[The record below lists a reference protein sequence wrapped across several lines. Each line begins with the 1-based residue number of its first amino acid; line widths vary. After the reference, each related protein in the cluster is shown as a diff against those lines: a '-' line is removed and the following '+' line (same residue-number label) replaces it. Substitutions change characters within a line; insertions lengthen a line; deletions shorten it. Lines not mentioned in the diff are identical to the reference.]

1 MPPEIAE
8 FMTEILAGTSILVV
22 LAICGST
29 VLTLAFTVG
38 ITLLVLRVVRKA
50 INPDPGIL
58 QNGIP
63 AQATILN
70 VRQTGVLVNHQ
81 PQVVRQT
88 GVLVNHQPQ
97 VAFDLEVHP
106 PGDAPYQAR
115 AKAVIPMVN
124 IPQFQPGAQVS
135 VKIHPTD
142 PTKVVLD
149 TGGLMRV

>member
-81 PQVVRQT
+81 PQV
-88 GVLVNHQPQ
+88 
-97 VAFDLEVHP
+97 AFDLEVHP

>member
-1 MPPEIAE
+1 MPPEI
-8 FMTEILAGTSILVV
+8 TGILTGTSILVV
-22 LAICGST
+22 LGVCGST
-29 VLTLAFTVG
+29 VLGLALTVG

-70 VRQTGVLVNHQ
+70 VQ
-81 PQVVRQT
+81 QT

-97 VAFDLEVHP
+97 VAFALEVRP
-106 PGDAPYQAR
+106 PGDAPYQVR
-115 AKAVIPMVN
+115 AKAIIPMVN

-135 VKIHPTD
+135 VKIHPAD
-142 PTKVVLD
+142 PTKVVMD
-149 TGGLMRV
+149 TSGVMLA